1 MILQALCDYYD
12 ALSRRGDI
20 TPPGWSVAKVSFA
33 LELDEQ
39 GALQGIIPLK
49 IMPEGGKKEI
59 PQSLQVPE
67 QVKKTSGVSANF
79 LCENSSYFLG
89 IDGKGKPE
97 RSRQC
102 FEAAKKLH
110 QQILGPADS
119 PAARAVCAFFDG
131 WQPER
136 ASEHPILLP
145 YLDELIKGANLVFSV
160 HGLYV
165 HDDPAV
171 RAVWQD
177 HHAAR
182 SADASSGLCLITGRQ
197 APIARLHPAIKGV
210 QGAHSSGASLVSF
223 NAAAFESYG
232 HEQADGTGQGLN
244 SPVSE
249 DAAFRYGAALN
260 RLIADRKHLQY
271 IGDTAVVYWAE
282 DAEPLCQDVF
292 SWAMFGGNSEIV
304 TDADLQSVVRALAS
318 GDPVDVNGVPLRPD
332 NRFYVLGLSPNA
344 ARLSV
349 RFFLHSTFGQM
360 LTNVQAHYDRLSIV
374 KPSYVAN
381 GALPLWK
388 LLGETVN
395 PNSRDKKASPPMAGA
410 VVRAVLSDGLYP
422 VSLLEQTMLRI
433 RADQDERDENG
444 RRKERKITYGRAAI
458 LKAFFLKNRGF
469 QVPEEVLQVELNEQS
484 NHLPYVLGRLFAVL
498 ERVQFAANPGI
509 NATIKDKYF
518 NSACATPATIFPLL
532 TKLSQSHLRKM
543 DVGLRIYYEKL
554 IGDLENRIHETLPA
568 RMTLADQGTF
578 HLGYYH
584 QVQKFYEKKDKGGK

>member
-1 MILQALCDYYD
+1 MILRALCDYYD
-12 ALSRRGDI
+12 ALARRGDI

-232 HEQADGTGQGLN
+232 HEQADNTGQGLN

-292 SWAMFGGNSEIV
+292 SWAMFGGKSEIV
-304 TDADLQSVVRALAS
+304 TDADLQSVVKTLAS
-318 GDPVDVNGVPLRPD
+318 GDPVDVSGVPLRPD

-349 RFFLHSTFGQM
+349 RFFLQSTFGQM

-498 ERVQFAANPGI
+498 ERVQSAANPGI

-532 TKLSQSHLRKM
+532 TKLSQSYLRKM

-554 IGDLENRIHETLPA
+554 IGDLENRIHKTLPA

>member
-33 LELDEQ
+33 LDIGEQ
-39 GALQGIIPLK
+39 GNLQGVIPLK
-49 IMPEGGKKEI
+49 IIPEGGKKEI
-59 PQSLQVPE
+59 AQSLQVPE

-89 IDGKGKPE
+89 SDDKGKPE

-102 FEAAKKLH
+102 FEAAKELH
-110 QQILGPADS
+110 REILGAVEC
-119 PAARAVCAFFDG
+119 PAARAVCAFFDT

-136 ASEHPILLP
+136 AAEHPVLLP
-145 YLDELIKGANLVFSV
+145 YLDELMKGANLVFSV
-160 HGLYV
+160 HGLYT
-165 HDDPAV
+165 HEDPAV
-171 RAVWQD
+171 RAAWQD
-177 HHAAR
+177 HCAAR
-182 SADASSGLCLITGRQ
+182 SAGASSGLCLVTGRQ
-197 APIARLHPAIKGV
+197 APIVRLHPAIKGV
-210 QGAHSSGASLVSF
+210 QGAQASGASLVSF

-232 HEQADGTGQGLN
+232 HEQADSTGQGLN

-282 DAEPLCQDVF
+282 AAEPLCQDVF
-292 SWAMFGGNSEIV
+292 SWAVFGGTSEIV
-304 TDADLQSVVRALAS
+304 TDADLQSVVSALAS
-318 GDPVDVNGVPLRPD
+318 GDPVDVDGVPLRPD

-349 RFFLHSTFGQM
+349 RFFLQSTFGQM

-395 PNSRDKKASPPMAGA
+395 PNSRDKKASPSMAGSVA
-410 VVRAVLSDGLYP
+410 RAVLSDGPYP

-433 RADQDERDENG
+433 RAEQDM
-444 RRKERKITYGRAAI
+444 TYGRAAI

-469 QVPEEVLQVELNEQS
+469 QVPEEVLQMELNDQS

-498 ERVQFAANPGI
+498 ERVQSAANPGI

-518 NSACATPATIFPLL
+518 NSACATPAAIFPLL
-532 TKLSQSHLRKM
+532 TKLSQSHLRKL
-543 DVGLRIYYEKL
+543 DIGLRTYYEKM

-584 QVQKFYEKKDKGGK
+584 QVQKFYEKKNKGGNENV

>member
-223 NAAAFESYG
+223 NAAAFESY
-232 HEQADGTGQGLN
+232 GQGLN

>member
-232 HEQADGTGQGLN
+232 HEQADNTGQGLN

-292 SWAMFGGNSEIV
+292 SWAMFGGKSEIV
-304 TDADLQSVVRALAS
+304 TDADLQSVVKTLAS
-318 GDPVDVNGVPLRPD
+318 GDPVDVSGVPLRPD

-349 RFFLHSTFGQM
+349 RFFLQSTFGQM

-498 ERVQFAANPGI
+498 ERVQSAANPGI

-532 TKLSQSHLRKM
+532 TKLSQSYLRKM

-554 IGDLENRIHETLPA
+554 IGDLENRIHKTLPA